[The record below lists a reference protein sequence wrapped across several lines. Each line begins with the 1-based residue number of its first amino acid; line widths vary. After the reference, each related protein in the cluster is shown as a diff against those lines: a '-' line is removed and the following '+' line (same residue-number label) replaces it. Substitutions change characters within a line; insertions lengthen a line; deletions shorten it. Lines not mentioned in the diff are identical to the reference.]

1 MLILGKL
8 AMGMMGTVLVGGGI
22 LCSEGFIHVK
32 VNEKQPN
39 GTHLSLVVPAMLA
52 PMAVRFV
59 PKRDLRDG
67 ADQMHQ
73 YLPVIH
79 AALSGLRDCPDGTT
93 LVEVVDEDT
102 HATVVKD
109 GGSLIVDVDDP
120 GETVHVAVPLRAT
133 ERTIEEIAASSGP
146 N

>member
-1 MLILGKL
+1 MLLLGKL
-8 AMGMMGTVLVGGGI
+8 AMGMMGTMLVGAAVI
-22 LCSEGFIHVK
+22 SSEGFIHVK
-32 VNEKQPN
+32 VYEKQPN

-52 PMAVRFV
+52 PVAAHFI
-59 PKRDLRDG
+59 PKGELRDARDLR
-67 ADQMHQ
+67 Q
-73 YLPVIH
+73 YMPVVQ

-93 LVEVVDEDT
+93 LVEVLDQDSHV
-102 HATVVKD
+102 TVVKD
-109 GGSLIVDVDDP
+109 GGSLIVDADDP